1 MCQEHYYKRVEN
13 SMKILIAEDHALFRE
28 ALKALILSLEPT
40 AKILETS
47 TYQETYKLSKQN
59 VDIDYIVLDLD
70 LPDASWEE
78 GLNEIISIVPQSRVI
93 VISASE
99 DIQTMRKAGESGI
112 VGYIPKSVDTKILS
126 GALHLILA
134 GGSYIPIEVIKGGF
148 VSNNNSHKENK
159 SGLTKRQNEVL
170 LLVAEGKSNKQIAYE
185 MGVSEAT
192 VKLHI
197 NALLRTLGVTNRT
210 QAVITAQKHGYI

>member
-1 MCQEHYYKRVEN
+1 
-13 SMKILIAEDHALFRE
+13 MKILIAEDHALFRE

-40 AKILETS
+40 SKILETS
-47 TYQETYKLSKQN
+47 TYQETYKIAQQIA
-59 VDIDYIVLDLD
+59 DIDYIVLDLD
-70 LPDASWEE
+70 LPDAVWEE
-78 GLNEIISIVPQSRVI
+78 GLNEIMSIMPQSKVI

-99 DIQTMRKAGESGI
+99 DAQTMRKAGECGI

-134 GGSYIPIEVIKGGF
+134 GGSYIPIEAIRGGF
-148 VSNNNSHKENK
+148 VTSHSPNKANS

-170 LLVAEGKSNKQIAYE
+170 HLVAEGKSNKQIAYE

-210 QAVITAQKHGYI
+210 QAVITAQRHGYI